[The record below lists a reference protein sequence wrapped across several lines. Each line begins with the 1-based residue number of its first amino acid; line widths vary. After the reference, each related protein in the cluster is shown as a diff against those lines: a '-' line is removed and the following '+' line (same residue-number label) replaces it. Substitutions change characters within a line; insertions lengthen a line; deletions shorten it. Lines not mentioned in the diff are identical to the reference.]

1 MKTYKYSL
9 FNLIIQQ
16 TPKYVILYN
25 TYSLKYRIFN
35 KEEHDIIFCKSNIQG
50 NLVLQQ
56 WIEQGFIVSSELDE
70 IQRLKD
76 DIDRYW
82 KEKDVMTIFIV
93 VTMACNYRCSYCFE
107 NGHLCNTEHMSKE
120 TADDIITFIK
130 RKYKEHKFKN
140 KLQVEWFG
148 GEPLLN
154 MPVIRYI
161 SKELRNNSI
170 DYDACMYTNGKLLT
184 KDIALELKELG
195 VNKSVVITLDGL
207 APTYA
212 KLKHCREEDFYT
224 VLENIQAVKDI
235 LDILIRI
242 NVSADSKNDIEELYK
257 ILTEE
262 Y

>member
-107 NGHLCNTEHMSKE
+107 NGHLCNTEHCSSGSP
-120 TADDIITFIK
+120 IL
-130 RKYKEHKFKN
+130 N
-140 KLQVEWFG
+140 LKL
-148 GEPLLN
+148 
-154 MPVIRYI
+154 
-161 SKELRNNSI
+161 K
-170 DYDACMYTNGKLLT
+170 
-184 KDIALELKELG
+184 LKE
-195 VNKSVVITLDGL
+195 K
-207 APTYA
+207 
-212 KLKHCREEDFYT
+212 
-224 VLENIQAVKDI
+224 
-235 LDILIRI
+235 
-242 NVSADSKNDIEELYK
+242 
-257 ILTEE
+257 
-262 Y
+262 